1 MEILALIPARGGSKR
16 IPQKNIKIFSGNPL
30 LAYTVKASLNSSLL
44 TRVVL
49 TTDDEE
55 IRKIGLSMGL
65 EAPFLRP
72 KELAEDDTPSLPV
85 IMHAVKFLEEN
96 ENYRPDIIVIL
107 QTTSPLRT
115 STHIDDAVKIF
126 LESKADSLVSVTEV
140 PHNMNPYSVM
150 KLQKNGT
157 IKPFLKY
164 DENNN
169 LSQKK
174 PVFYARNGAA
184 IYICTYNCLLKK
196 KSLYGEKIVP
206 FFMSKEESFDID
218 DDVDWK
224 IAEYFF

>member
-16 IPQKNIKIFSGNPL
+16 IPRKNIKIFSGNPL
-30 LAYTVKASLNSSLL
+30 LSYTARASLKSSLL
-44 TRVVL
+44 DRVVL

-55 IRKIGLSMGL
+55 IRNIGLSMGI

-72 KELAEDDTPSLPV
+72 KELAKDNTPSLPV
-85 IMHAVKFLEEN
+85 IIHALEFLEES
-96 ENYRPDIIVIL
+96 ENYKPDIIVIL

-115 STHIDDAVKIF
+115 SKHIDDAVKIF
-126 LESKADSLVSVTEV
+126 LESDADSLVSVTEV

-150 KLQKNGT
+150 KLQEDGT

-184 IYICTYNCLLKK
+184 IYICSYNCLLKK

-224 IAEYFF
+224 IAEYFY

>member
-30 LAYTVKASLNSSLL
+30 LAYTAKASLNSSLL

-115 STHIDDAVKIF
+115 STHIDDAVNIF

>member
-30 LAYTVKASLNSSLL
+30 LAYTAKASLNSSLL

-96 ENYRPDIIVIL
+96 ENYKPDIIVIL

-115 STHIDDAVKIF
+115 SKHIDDAVKIF
-126 LESKADSLVSVTEV
+126 LESEADSLVSVTEV

-150 KLQKNGT
+150 KLQEDGT
-157 IKPFLKY
+157 LKPFLKY

-184 IYICTYNCLLKK
+184 IYICSYNCLLKK

-206 FFMSKEESFDID
+206 FFMRKEESFDID
-218 DDVDWK
+218 DVVDWK
-224 IAEYFF
+224 IAEYFY